1 MAISIPISVDQST
14 SPVPFRP
21 IYTGVIAFVA
31 ALGGLLFG
39 YDWVVIGGAKP
50 FYEVFF
56 HLSSA
61 PNADQLIGWA
71 TSCALVG
78 CLLGSAAAGAF
89 SDRFGRRPVLLTSA
103 VLFAA
108 SSILTGWAHVFA
120 SFIVWRIAG
129 GVAIGLTSNVSPIY
143 ISEISPPH
151 WRGRLVSLNQLAL
164 VVGILLA
171 QIVDWRI
178 AVFGGASNTAAVL
191 AWNSWAVQYGWR
203 WMFTAVAIP
212 SAVFLITALLV
223 PESPRWLFAR
233 GHIPAARRV
242 LTRLADTAYAD
253 LEVLAVQASIA
264 SESQLAKA
272 SALELL
278 SPALRR
284 PLLIG
289 VTLAVLQ
296 QWSGINVLFN
306 YAQEVYRDAGYGVG
320 DILFNIVITGT
331 INLLFTLLAMALV
344 DRIGRRS
351 LMLFGCLGVGVAHLL
366 VALAYHLH
374 LHGLPVLVFTL
385 CAIACYAMS
394 LAPITWVIISE
405 IFPNRIR
412 GIGVSA
418 AVSALWAASF
428 ILVYTFPWMNRVLGS
443 SGTFVTYGFVCLA
456 GFFFVKTSVPET
468 GGKSLEEI
476 QEFVAISQASVR

>member
-1 MAISIPISVDQST
+1 MAVSLPTRFIPVT
-14 SPVPFRP
+14 REVPFRP

-56 HLSSA
+56 HLTSA
-61 PNADQLIGWA
+61 PNADTLIGWA

-78 CLLGSAAAGAF
+78 CLLGSAAAGAC
-89 SDRFGRRPVLLTSA
+89 SDRFGRRPVLIASA
-103 VLFAA
+103 LLFAA
-108 SSILTGWAHVFA
+108 SSLLTGWAHVFS
-120 SFIVWRIAG
+120 SFILWRIAG
-129 GVAIGLTSNVSPIY
+129 GIAIGLASNVSPVY

-178 AVFGGASNTAAVL
+178 AVAGGAANTATAL
-191 AWNSWAVQYGWR
+191 AWDSWPVQFGWR

-212 SAVFLITALLV
+212 SAVFLVAALLV
-223 PESPRWLFAR
+223 PESPRWLIAR
-233 GHIPAARRV
+233 DRIPAARRV
-242 LTRLADTAYAD
+242 LARLADADYAES
-253 LEVLAVQASIA
+253 EVLAVQASIA
-264 SESQLAKA
+264 SESTQSRAHI
-272 SALELL
+272 SELL

-320 DILFNIVITGT
+320 DILFNIVITGA
-331 INLLFTLLAMALV
+331 INLLFTLIAMTLI

-351 LMLFGCLGVGVAHLL
+351 LMLFGCLGIGIAHLL

-374 LHGLPVLVFTL
+374 LRGLPVLVFTL
-385 CAIACYAMS
+385 CAIACYSMS
-394 LAPITWVIISE
+394 LAPVTWVIISE

-428 ILVYTFPWMNRVLGS
+428 ILVYTFPWMNRALGS
-443 SGTFVTYGFVCLA
+443 SGTFVTYGIVCLA
-456 GFFFVKTSVPET
+456 GFFFVRNNVYET
-468 GGKSLEEI
+468 RNKSLEEI
-476 QEFVAISQASVR
+476 QAGFATLDKN

>member
-1 MAISIPISVDQST
+1 MAVPLPISAAASAAR
-14 SPVPFRP
+14 VPFRP
-21 IYTGVIAFVA
+21 VYTGVIAFVA

-56 HLSSA
+56 HLTS
-61 PNADQLIGWA
+61 DHLIGWA

-78 CLLGSAAAGAF
+78 CLLGSSVAGAF
-89 SDRFGRRPVLLTSA
+89 SDRFGRRPVLLASA
-103 VLFAA
+103 MLFAA
-108 SSILTGWAHVFA
+108 SSILTGWAHIFSA
-120 SFIVWRIAG
+120 FILWRMTG
-129 GVAIGLTSNVSPIY
+129 GVAIGLASNVSPIY

-151 WRGRLVSLNQLAL
+151 WRGRLVSLNQLAI
-164 VVGILLA
+164 VVGVLLA
-171 QIVDWRI
+171 QVADWLI
-178 AVFGGASNTAAVL
+178 AIHGGNSAAL
-191 AWNSWAVQYGWR
+191 LSWNVQYGWR

-212 SAVFLITALLV
+212 SGIFLITALLV
-223 PESPRWLFAR
+223 PESPRWLISR
-233 GHIPAARRV
+233 GRLPAARRV
-242 LTRLADTAYAD
+242 LARLADHAYAES
-253 LEVLAVQASIA
+253 EVIAVQASLA
-264 SESQLAKA
+264 SEASQSTA
-272 SALELL
+272 SFAELL

-289 VTLAVLQ
+289 VAIAVLQ

-331 INLLFTLLAMALV
+331 INLLFTLLAMTLV

-351 LMLFGCLGVGVAHLL
+351 LMLFGCLGVGTAHLL

-385 CAIACYAMS
+385 CAIACYSMS
-394 LAPITWVIISE
+394 LAPVTWVIISE

-428 ILVYTFPWMNRVLGS
+428 LLVYTFPWMNRALGP
-443 SGTFVTYGFVCLA
+443 SGTFVTYGVVCLA
-456 GFFFVKTSVPET
+456 GFFFVKTTVPET

-476 QEFVAISQASVR
+476 QQVMTG

>member
-1 MAISIPISVDQST
+1 
-14 SPVPFRP
+14 
-21 IYTGVIAFVA
+21 
-31 ALGGLLFG
+31 
-39 YDWVVIGGAKP
+39 
-50 FYEVFF
+50 
-56 HLSSA
+56 
-61 PNADQLIGWA
+61 
-71 TSCALVG
+71 
-78 CLLGSAAAGAF
+78 
-89 SDRFGRRPVLLTSA
+89 
-103 VLFAA
+103 
-108 SSILTGWAHVFA
+108 
-120 SFIVWRIAG
+120 
-129 GVAIGLTSNVSPIY
+129 
-143 ISEISPPH
+143 
-151 WRGRLVSLNQLAL
+151 
-164 VVGILLA
+164 
-171 QIVDWRI
+171 
-178 AVFGGASNTAAVL
+178 
-191 AWNSWAVQYGWR
+191 
-203 WMFTAVAIP
+203 
-212 SAVFLITALLV
+212 
-223 PESPRWLFAR
+223 
-233 GHIPAARRV
+233 
-242 LTRLADTAYAD
+242 
-253 LEVLAVQASIA
+253 
-264 SESQLAKA
+264 
-272 SALELL
+272 
-278 SPALRR
+278 
-284 PLLIG
+284 

-443 SGTFVTYGFVCLA
+443 SGTFVTYGIVCLA

>member
-1 MAISIPISVDQST
+1 MFT
-14 SPVPFRP
+14 
-21 IYTGVIAFVA
+21 
-31 ALGGLLFG
+31 
-39 YDWVVIGGAKP
+39 
-50 FYEVFF
+50 
-56 HLSSA
+56 
-61 PNADQLIGWA
+61 
-71 TSCALVG
+71 
-78 CLLGSAAAGAF
+78 
-89 SDRFGRRPVLLTSA
+89 
-103 VLFAA
+103 
-108 SSILTGWAHVFA
+108 

-129 GVAIGLTSNVSPIY
+129 GVAIGLASNVSPIY

-178 AVFGGASNTAAVL
+178 ALLGGASNTSAVL

-212 SAVFLITALLV
+212 SAVFLTAALLV
-223 PESPRWLFAR
+223 PESPRWLVAR
-233 GHIPAARRV
+233 GRVPAARRV
-242 LTRLADTAYAD
+242 LTRLADAAYAD
-253 LEVLAVQASIA
+253 REILAVQASIA
-264 SESQLAKA
+264 SESLMAKA
-272 SALELL
+272 SVLELL

-394 LAPITWVIISE
+394 LAPVTWVIISE

-428 ILVYTFPWMNRVLGS
+428 ILVYTFPWMSRVLGS
-443 SGTFVTYGFVCLA
+443 SGTFVTYGIVCLA

-476 QEFVAISQASVR
+476 QEFVAI

>member
-1 MAISIPISVDQST
+1 MAAPIPTLTADST
-14 SPVPFRP
+14 TPTPFRP
-21 IYTGVIAFVA
+21 VYTGVLAFVA

-39 YDWVVIGGAKP
+39 YDWVVIGGTKP

-56 HLSSA
+56 HLTSVPHSA
-61 PNADQLIGWA
+61 QLIGWA

-89 SDRFGRRPVLLTSA
+89 SDRFGRRPVLIASA
-103 VLFAA
+103 LLFAV
-108 SSILTGWAHVFA
+108 SSLLTGWAQVFS
-120 SFIVWRIAG
+120 SFILWRIAG
-129 GVAIGLTSNVSPIY
+129 GVAIGLASNVSPVY
-143 ISEISPPH
+143 ISEVSPPH

-164 VVGILLA
+164 VTGILLA

-178 AVFGGASNTAAVL
+178 GIHGGDSASML
-191 AWNSWAVQYGWR
+191 SWNVQYGWR

-212 SAVFLITALLV
+212 SAVFLVAALLV
-223 PESPRWLFAR
+223 PESPRWLIAR
-233 GHIPAARRV
+233 NRVPAAQRV
-242 LTRLADTAYAD
+242 LTRLADAAYAES
-253 LEVLAVQASIA
+253 EVLAVQASIA
-264 SESQLAKA
+264 SEARQSSA

-289 VTLAVLQ
+289 VSLAVLQ

-306 YAQEVYRDAGYGVG
+306 YAQEVYRDAGYGIG
-320 DILFNIVITGT
+320 DILFNIVITGA
-331 INLLFTLLAMALV
+331 INLLFTLLAMMLV
-344 DRIGRRS
+344 DCIGRRS
-351 LMLFGCLGVGVAHLL
+351 LMLFGCLGVGVAHLM

-374 LHGLPVLVFTL
+374 LRGLPVLVFTL

-394 LAPITWVIISE
+394 LAPVTWVLISE

-412 GIGVSA
+412 GLGVSV

-428 ILVYTFPWMNRVLGS
+428 VLVYTFPWMNRALGP
-443 SGTFVTYGFVCLA
+443 SGTFVTYGIVCLA

-476 QEFVAISQASVR
+476 QQIIAT

>member
-1 MAISIPISVDQST
+1 MAVPAPAPAPDFAG
-14 SPVPFRP
+14 PVPFRP
-21 IYTGVIAFVA
+21 VYTGMIAFVA

-56 HLSSA
+56 RLTSTPH
-61 PNADQLIGWA
+61 ADQLIGWA

-78 CLLGSAAAGAF
+78 CLLGSAVAGAC
-89 SDRFGRRPVLLTSA
+89 SDRFGRRPVLVASA
-103 VLFAA
+103 LLFAL
-108 SSILTGWAHVFA
+108 SSVLTGWARVFP

-129 GVAIGLTSNVSPIY
+129 GVAIGLASNVSPTY

-178 AVFGGASNTAAVL
+178 AVIGGASNSAGAL
-191 AWNSWAVQYGWR
+191 AWSSWPVQYGWR
-203 WMFTAVAIP
+203 WMFTAVAFP
-212 SAVFLITALLV
+212 AAVFLVTSLLV
-223 PESPRWLFAR
+223 PESPRWLIAHNR
-233 GHIPAARRV
+233 VDAARKV
-242 LTRLADTAYAD
+242 LTRLADGAYAAS
-253 LEVLAVQASIA
+253 EVAAVRASIE
-264 SESQLAKA
+264 SESLKA
-272 SALELL
+272 HATELL

-289 VTLAVLQ
+289 VALAVLQ
-296 QWSGINVLFN
+296 QWCGINVLFN
-306 YAQEVYRDAGYGVG
+306 YAQEVYHNAGYGVG
-320 DILFNIVITGT
+320 DILFNIVISGA
-331 INLLFTLLAMALV
+331 INLIFTLVAMMLV

-366 VALAYHLH
+366 VALSYQLQ
-374 LHGLPVLVFTL
+374 LRGLPVLVFTL

-394 LAPITWVIISE
+394 LAPVTWVIISE

-412 GIGVSA
+412 GIGVSV

-428 ILVYTFPWMNRVLGS
+428 ILVYTFPWMNHVLGP
-443 SGTFVTYGFVCLA
+443 SGTFVTYGIVCLA
-456 GFFFVKTSVPET
+456 GFYFVRRNVPET
-468 GGKSLEEI
+468 RGKSLEEI
-476 QEFVAISQASVR
+476 QRTIAG

>member
-1 MAISIPISVDQST
+1 
-14 SPVPFRP
+14 
-21 IYTGVIAFVA
+21 
-31 ALGGLLFG
+31 
-39 YDWVVIGGAKP
+39 
-50 FYEVFF
+50 
-56 HLSSA
+56 
-61 PNADQLIGWA
+61 
-71 TSCALVG
+71 
-78 CLLGSAAAGAF
+78 
-89 SDRFGRRPVLLTSA
+89 
-103 VLFAA
+103 
-108 SSILTGWAHVFA
+108 
-120 SFIVWRIAG
+120 
-129 GVAIGLTSNVSPIY
+129 VSPIY

-178 AVFGGASNTAAVL
+178 AIHGGASNAAAVM
-191 AWNSWAVQYGWR
+191 AWDSWPVQLGWR
-203 WMFTAVAIP
+203 WMFTAVAVP
-212 SAVFLITALLV
+212 SVVFLIMALLV
-223 PESPRWLFAR
+223 PESPRWLIAR
-233 GHIPAARRV
+233 GRAVAARRV
-242 LTRLADTAYAD
+242 LVRLADAAYAD
-253 LEVLAVQASIA
+253 SEVVAVQASIA
-264 SESQLAKA
+264 SESKMAKA
-272 SALELL
+272 SVMELL

-320 DILFNIVITGT
+320 DILFNIVITGA
-331 INLLFTLLAMALV
+331 INLLFTLVAMALV

-351 LMLFGCLGVGVAHLL
+351 LMLYGCLGVGVAHLL

-385 CAIACYAMS
+385 CAIACYSMS
-394 LAPITWVIISE
+394 LAPVTWVIISE
-405 IFPNRIR
+405 IFPNRVR

-428 ILVYTFPWMNRVLGS
+428 VLVYTFPWMNRVLGS
-443 SGTFVTYGFVCLA
+443 AGTFVTYGMVCIA
-456 GFFFVKTSVPET
+456 GFVFVKTSVPET

-476 QEFVAISQASVR
+476 QELIAS

>member
-1 MAISIPISVDQST
+1 MAAPMRVST
-14 SPVPFRP
+14 AASTVPVPFRP

-56 HLSSA
+56 HLTSVANSA
-61 PNADQLIGWA
+61 QLIGWA

-78 CLLGSAAAGAF
+78 CLVGSAVAGAF
-89 SDRFGRRPVLLTSA
+89 SDRFGRRPVLIASA
-103 VLFAA
+103 LLFAA
-108 SSILTGWAHVFA
+108 SSLLTGWAQVFS
-120 SFIVWRIAG
+120 SFILWRIAG
-129 GVAIGLTSNVSPIY
+129 GVAIGLASNVSPVY

-171 QIVDWRI
+171 QLVDWRI
-178 AVFGGASNTAAVL
+178 GTHGGDSASML
-191 AWNSWAVQYGWR
+191 SWNVQYGWR
-203 WMFTAVAIP
+203 WMFTAVAAP
-212 SAVFLITALLV
+212 SVVFLAAALLV
-223 PESPRWLFAR
+223 PESPRWLIAR
-233 GHIPAARRV
+233 NRIAAAQRV
-242 LTRLADTAYAD
+242 LTRLADATYAES
-253 LEVLAVQASIA
+253 EVLVVRASIA
-264 SESQLAKA
+264 DEARHA
-272 SALELL
+272 STSAVELL

-284 PLLIG
+284 PLAIG
-289 VTLAVLQ
+289 ITLAVLQ

-320 DILFNIVITGT
+320 EILFNIVITGT
-331 INLLFTLLAMALV
+331 INLLFTLLAMMLV

-374 LHGLPVLVFTL
+374 LRGLPVLVFTL

-394 LAPITWVIISE
+394 LAPITWVLISE
-405 IFPNRIR
+405 IFPNRVR

-428 ILVYTFPWMNRVLGS
+428 VLVYSFPWMNRMLGP
-443 SGTFVTYGFVCLA
+443 SGTFVTYGVVCLA
-456 GFFFVKTSVPET
+456 GFLFVKTSVPET
-468 GGKSLEEI
+468 SGKSLEEV
-476 QEFVAISQASVR
+476 QRTMAA